1 MANTQA
7 FCNSAKRELMNGEHQ
22 FGSPTLVSRTS
33 LTAPTPDTFKG
44 ALYFAT
50 ATYNKSTTAYNATGE
65 VANSGSYVA
74 GGLAFT
80 FGTVPTLT
88 NDTAHVTP
96 SASWTTGAAF
106 SAAAFDT
113 ILMYN
118 STQSNKAFAVFTFGS
133 QTIVSGTFTLTMPT
147 NNDTTGLIRIA

>member
-7 FCNSAKRELMNGEHQ
+7 FCTSAKVDLLNGIHA
-22 FGSPTLVSRTS
+22 FGTTVVRAGT
-33 LTAPTPDTFKG
+33 TADTFKG

-50 ATYNKSTTAYNATGE
+50 ATLNASTTAYSATGE

-74 GGLAFT
+74 GGLSFGAFNAPSSS
-80 FGTVPTLT
+80 GTEGFTTPT
-88 NDTAHVTP
+88 
-96 SASWTTGAAF
+96 ASWTTGAAF

-118 STQSNKAFAVFTFGS
+118 DTQSDKAVAVFTFGS
-133 QTIVSGTFTLTMPT
+133 QTIVAGTRTLTMPANT
-147 NNDTTGLIRIA
+147 AGNALVRLT